1 MIKIENYNK
10 TFRLKSGDV
19 RALEDV
25 CLEIEDGEK
34 YGVIGYSGAG
44 KSTLVRCIN
53 FLEIPDSGRL
63 TVSDFGSIDIV
74 DGKLFNEDGRRIAE
88 RDLKDLRKGIG
99 MIFQHFNLLDRST
112 VFENVAFS
120 LKYSGMT
127 KKEIS
132 DKVFG
137 LLDLV
142 GLTDKAD
149 VYPSQ
154 LSGGQKQR
162 VAIARALVND
172 PKILLSDEA
181 TSALDPDA
189 TESILNLLNDLNR
202 ELGLTIIIITHE
214 MSVIKAVC
222 DRVAVMEG
230 GRVVEEGRV
239 YDIFSQPVQPITRKF
254 VNSTSSMAKAD
265 LLTKRI
271 PSLGADGGHI
281 YRLYFDS
288 NVYEPVIS
296 NISRKFNVDCN
307 ILLGNVEVIGNEGL
321 GSLVIKMLG
330 KHENIEQALE
340 YLKQAN
346 VRTEVIA

>member
-1 MIKIENYNK
+1 MIRIENYNK
-10 TFRLKSGDV
+10 TFNLKSGNV
-19 RALEDV
+19 RALENV
-25 CLEIEDGEK
+25 SLEVADGEK

-53 FLEIPDSGRL
+53 FLEIPDSGRI
-63 TVSDFGSIDIV
+63 TISDFGSINIK
-74 DGKLFNEDGRRIAE
+74 DGKLFKDCKLLHE

-120 LKYSGMT
+120 LKYSGLS
-127 KKEIS
+127 KHEIS
-132 DKVFG
+132 EKVFE

-162 VAIARALVND
+162 VAIARALVNN

-189 TESILNLLNDLNR
+189 TESILNLLNELNR
-202 ELGLTIIIITHE
+202 KLGLTIIIITHE

-222 DRVAVMEG
+222 NRVAVMEE

-265 LLTKRI
+265 ALVRRI
-271 PSLGADGGHI
+271 PSLAQGEGHI
-281 YRLYFDS
+281 YRLYFDN

-296 NISRKFNVDCN
+296 NISRMFNVDCN

-330 KHENIEQALE
+330 EHENIAKALE

>member
-1 MIKIENYNK
+1 MIRIENYNK
-10 TFRLKSGDV
+10 TFNLKSGNV
-19 RALEDV
+19 RALENV
-25 CLEIEDGEK
+25 SLEVADGEK

-53 FLEIPDSGRL
+53 FLEIPDSGRI
-63 TVSDFGSIDIV
+63 TISDFGSIDIK
-74 DGKLFNEDGRRIAE
+74 DCKLFKNGKLLHE

-120 LKYSGMT
+120 LKYSGLS
-127 KKEIS
+127 KHEIS
-132 DKVFG
+132 EKVFE

-162 VAIARALVND
+162 VAIARALVNN

-189 TESILNLLNDLNR
+189 TESILNLLNELNR
-202 ELGLTIIIITHE
+202 KLGLTIIIITHE

-222 DRVAVMEG
+222 NRVAVMEE

-265 LLTKRI
+265 ALVRRI
-271 PSLGADGGHI
+271 PSLAQGEGHI
-281 YRLYFDS
+281 YRLYFDN

-296 NISRKFNVDCN
+296 NISRMFDVDCN

-330 KHENIEQALE
+330 EHENIAKALE

>member
-25 CLEIEDGEK
+25 SLEIADGEK

-53 FLEIPDSGRL
+53 FLEIPDSGKL
-63 TVSDFGSIDIV
+63 TVSDFGSIDIK
-74 DGKLFNEDGRRIAE
+74 DGKLHKDGRQIAE
-88 RDLKDLRKGIG
+88 RDLKGLRKGIG

-120 LKYSGMT
+120 LKYSGIT
-127 KKEIS
+127 RQEIS
-132 DKVFG
+132 DKVFE
-137 LLDLV
+137 LLELV

-162 VAIARALVND
+162 VAIARALVNN

-189 TESILNLLNDLNR
+189 TESILNLLNELNR
-202 ELGLTIIIITHE
+202 KLGLTIIIITHE

-222 DRVAVMEG
+222 NRVAVMEE
-230 GRVVEEGRV
+230 GRIVEEGRV
-239 YDIFSQPVQPITRKF
+239 FDIFSHPEQPITKKF

-265 LLTKRI
+265 ILTKRI

-321 GSLVIKMLG
+321 GSLVINMLG

-340 YLKQAN
+340 YLKEAN

>member
-25 CLEIEDGEK
+25 CLEVADGEK

-53 FLEIPDSGRL
+53 FLEIPDSGKL
-63 TVSDFGSIDIV
+63 AVSDFGSIDIKEGKLYK
-74 DGKLFNEDGRRIAE
+74 DGKRIAE
-88 RDLKDLRKGIG
+88 RDLKGLRKGIG

-127 KKEIS
+127 RQEIS
-132 DKVFG
+132 DKVFE
-137 LLDLV
+137 LLELV

-162 VAIARALVND
+162 VAIARALVNN

-189 TESILNLLNDLNR
+189 TESILNLLNELNR
-202 ELGLTIIIITHE
+202 KLGLTIIIITHE

-222 DRVAVMEG
+222 NRVAVMEG
-230 GRVVEEGRV
+230 GRIVEEGRV
-239 YDIFSQPVQPITRKF
+239 YDIFSQPEQPITKKF
-254 VNSTSSMAKAD
+254 VNSTSSMAKAE

-281 YRLYFDS
+281 YRLYFDN

-296 NISRKFNVDCN
+296 NISRRFNVDCN

-330 KHENIEQALE
+330 EHENIEQALE

>member
-10 TFRLKSGDV
+10 TFRLKSGNV

-25 CLEIEDGEK
+25 SLEVADGEK

-53 FLEIPDSGRL
+53 FLEIPDSGKL
-63 TVSDFGSIDIV
+63 TVSDFGSIEIE
-74 DGKLFNEDGRRIAE
+74 DGKLFKDGKNIAE
-88 RDLKDLRKGIG
+88 RDLKGLRKGIG

-127 KKEIS
+127 KQEIS
-132 DKVFG
+132 DKVFE
-137 LLDLV
+137 LLELV

-162 VAIARALVND
+162 VAIARALVNN

-189 TESILNLLNDLNR
+189 TESILNLLNELNR
-202 ELGLTIIIITHE
+202 KLGLTIIIITHE

-222 DRVAVMEG
+222 NRVAVMEE
-230 GRVVEEGRV
+230 GRIVEEGRV
-239 YDIFSQPVQPITRKF
+239 YDIFSQPVQPITKKF
-254 VNSTSSMAKAD
+254 VNSTSSMAKAE

-281 YRLYFDS
+281 YRLYFDN

-296 NISRKFNVDCN
+296 NIGRKFNVDCN
-307 ILLGNVEVIGNEGL
+307 ILLGNVEVIGTEGL

-330 KHENIEQALE
+330 EHENIEQALE